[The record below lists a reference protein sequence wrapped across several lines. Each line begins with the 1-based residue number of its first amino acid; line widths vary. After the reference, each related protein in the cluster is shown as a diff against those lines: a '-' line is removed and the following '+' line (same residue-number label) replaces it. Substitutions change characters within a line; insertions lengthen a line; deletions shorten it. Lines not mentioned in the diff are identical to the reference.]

1 VTDLVDHPQPSEV
14 ALARPGRMARTLAA
28 LVGLLLITAGTLFG
42 SDDDFPVGPL
52 RMYSVRDDP
61 NSQVTQAVVLASTA
75 DGRSFDVTDTG
86 GAPRRAELEGR
97 YAEFEQDPSRFDAVA
112 VQYVTADGEIR
123 GHRGATAVEVRL
135 VRRVYPLQDG
145 RRQGT
150 IRDELIARWV
160 VSR

>member
-1 VTDLVDHPQPSEV
+1 MTDLADETQPADV
-14 ALARPGRMARTLAA
+14 LLTRPGRMARTLAA
-28 LVGLLLITAGTLFG
+28 FLGLLLITAGTLFG
-42 SDDDFPVGPL
+42 SDDDFPAGPL

-61 NSQVTQAVVLASTA
+61 NSQVTQAVVLATTA

-97 YAEFEQDPSRFDAVA
+97 YAEFEQDASRFDAVA
-112 VQYVTADGEIR
+112 VDYLTADGEIR

-150 IRDELIARWV
+150 TRDELIARWV